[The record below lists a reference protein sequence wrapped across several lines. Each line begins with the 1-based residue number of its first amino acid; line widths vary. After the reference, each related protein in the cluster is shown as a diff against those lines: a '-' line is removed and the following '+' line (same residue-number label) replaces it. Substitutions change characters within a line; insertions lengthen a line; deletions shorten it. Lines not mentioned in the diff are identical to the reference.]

1 MSPEEMIKKRLLDL
15 ATTAYRQNIYTYTNF
30 LNASELSLY
39 SQMARDLSF
48 IGHSEFGGSDL
59 CERKVIA
66 FGSEDELGYPA
77 DFPIRLIKISPLA
90 PKFANTLTH
99 RDFLGS
105 LMNLGIERNT
115 LGDIFIKGNMG
126 FVYCLSNMAP
136 YIVEHLEKVK
146 HTHIQCRL
154 VEMDIPEIAP
164 VFTPLSFTVASNRID
179 TVVSSL
185 TKLSRN
191 KAAELF
197 LSKKI
202 FLNGTVMENHSYL
215 LKPDDVISIRGYGK
229 FIYKGIEYTTKKSRL
244 VVQLLK
250 YT

>member
-1 MSPEEMIKKRLLDL
+1 MSPEEMLKKRLLDL
-15 ATTAYRQNIYTYTNF
+15 ATMAYRQNIYTYSNF

-48 IGHSEFGGSDL
+48 IGHCKFGGNDL
-59 CERKVIA
+59 CERKIIA

-77 DFPIRLIKISPLA
+77 DFPIRLIKISPLT
-90 PKFANTLTH
+90 PKFADTLTH

-105 LMNLGIERNT
+105 LINLGIERNT
-115 LGDIFIKGNMG
+115 LGDIFIKENTG
-126 FVYCLSNMAP
+126 FVYCLSSIAP
-136 YIVEHLEKVK
+136 YIAEHLEKIK
-146 HTHIQCRL
+146 HTHIQCSF
-154 VEMDIPEIAP
+154 VEMDIPEITP
-164 VFTPLSFTVASNRID
+164 VFTPLSFTVASTRID
-179 TVVSSL
+179 TVAASL

-197 LSKKI
+197 LARKI

-215 LKPDDVISIRGYGK
+215 LKPNDVISIRGYGK

-244 VVQLLK
+244 VIQLLK
-250 YT
+250 YS